1 MIVHV
6 TGGEEMVKVK
16 FSKVK
21 VGPDNTHFE
30 SDHEDVSGKLYITNE
45 EIDVDSFVVDIP
57 LKE

>member
-1 MIVHV
+1 MI
-6 TGGEEMVKVK
+6 VKVK

-30 SDHEDVSGKLYITNE
+30 SDHEDVSGKIYITNG

-57 LKE
+57 LNDEE

>member
-1 MIVHV
+1 
-6 TGGEEMVKVK
+6 MVKVK

-45 EIDVDSFVVDIP
+45 EIDVDEFVVDIP
-57 LKE
+57 LKEVE